1 MIMSNRKFNGA
12 RLKEALQFRGMKMT
26 KLATLT
32 GISKQ
37 SLSNYAN
44 ESNVPPYE
52 NVKSIARELEFPPDY
67 FMVEDLCT
75 TATDNIYFRSQA
87 AATKT
92 AQKSQAIKMEFVA
105 KMYDAFLDYVDWPEL
120 SLPKVNF
127 EQNDS
132 LAAVDTPEMFEQIE
146 SVASQVRQQW
156 ELGVGPIENLQFVLE
171 SHGIIV
177 TSSKYVS
184 SEIDAFS
191 QKVRIGKKHEQG
203 YVYIIA
209 IAVGEKPIERL
220 RFDMAHELGHI
231 LLHPW
236 DESNEDLDKEAF
248 NAREKQANMFASAL
262 LLPKRSFTRDVS
274 AYATEIDYYKHL
286 KKKWRV
292 SMQAM
297 MFRARQ
303 LDIITGNQF
312 SYMMRQVS
320 KNGWRKKEP
329 GDVPGNLN
337 STLFQGAIDQLFE
350 AGYLDSHDLRKHFAK
365 SGIILTDKDLTDLMG
380 LREGTIVPEASDT
393 AKLEPE
399 SKIIQFNIKNTG
411 AMGGNG
417 PND

>member
-1 MIMSNRKFNGA
+1 MIMRNRKFNGA

-26 KLATLT
+26 TLATLT

-52 NVKSIARELEFPPDY
+52 NVKSIAKALEFPPDY

-75 TATDNIYFRSQA
+75 TATDNTYFRSQA
-87 AATKT
+87 VTTKT
-92 AQKSQAIKMEFVA
+92 AQRAQAIKMEYVA
-105 KMYDAFLDYVDWPEL
+105 KMYDALLEYVDWPEL

-127 EQNDS
+127 DQNDNLS
-132 LAAVDTPEMFEQIE
+132 AVDTPEMIEQIE
-146 SVASQVRQQW
+146 SIAEQVRQQW
-156 ELGVGPIENLQFVLE
+156 NLGMGPIENLQFVLE

-177 TSSKYVS
+177 TSSKYVA

-191 QKVRIGKKHEQG
+191 QKVRIGKGHEQG

-248 NAREKQANMFASAL
+248 TVREKQANMFASAL
-262 LLPKRSFTRDVS
+262 LLPRKTFTRDIT
-274 AYATEIDYYKHL
+274 AYATEIDYYRHL

-297 MFRARQ
+297 MYRACQ
-303 LDIITGNQF
+303 IGVISGNQF

-329 GDVPGNLN
+329 GDVPGKLN
-337 STLFQGAIDQLFE
+337 STLFQGALDQLFE
-350 AGYLDSHDLRKHFAK
+350 AEYLDSHDLRMHFAK
-365 SGIILTDKDLTDLMG
+365 SGIILSDKDLTDLMG
-380 LREGTIVPEASDT
+380 LREGTIIPEPSDT
-393 AKLEPE
+393 VKWEPE
-399 SKIIQFNIKNTG
+399 SKVIQFNIKKTG
-411 AMGGNG
+411 VAGGNG
-417 PND
+417 ET

>member
-1 MIMSNRKFNGA
+1 MNNRKFNGA

-26 KLATLT
+26 ELANMTD
-32 GISKQ
+32 ISKQ

-52 NVKSIARELEFPPDY
+52 NVLKIAKTLEFPPDY

-75 TATDNIYFRSQA
+75 TATDNTYFRSQA

-92 AQKSQAIKMEFVA
+92 AQRSQAIKMEYVA
-105 KMYDAFLDYVDWPEL
+105 KMYDALLDYVDWPEL
-120 SLPKVNF
+120 DLPKVEF
-127 EQNDS
+127 EQNDD
-132 LAAVDTPEMFEQIE
+132 LAAVDTPEMFEKIE
-146 SVASQVRQQW
+146 RLAEQVRQQW
-156 ELGVGPIENLQFVLE
+156 GLGTGPIDNFQFVLE

-177 TSSKYVS
+177 TSSKYVA

-191 QKVRIGKKHEQG
+191 QKVRLGKGRQQG

-231 LLHPW
+231 LMHPW
-236 DESNEDLDKEAF
+236 EESNEDLDKDSF

-262 LLPKRSFTRDVS
+262 LLPRKAFTRDIM
-274 AYATEIDYYKHL
+274 AYATEVDYYRHL

-297 MFRARQ
+297 MYRARQ
-303 LDIITGNQF
+303 LNIITGNQF

-320 KNGWRKKEP
+320 KNGWRKHEP
-329 GDVPGNLN
+329 GDAPGDLN
-337 STLFQGAIDQLFE
+337 STIFQGALDILFE
-350 AGYLDSHDLRKHFAK
+350 DGYLDSHDLRVQFAK
-365 SGIILTDKDLTDLMG
+365 YGIILSDKDLTDLMG
-380 LREGTIVPEASDT
+380 LKEGTIVPEPAET
-393 AKLEPE
+393 IQAEPE
-399 SKIIQFNIKNTG
+399 TKVIQFNIKKTKVTG
-411 AMGGNG
+411 G
-417 PND
+417 DE